1 MKFIRKCK
9 LFYLYDMKMEYKL
22 LLSHLTLSVL
32 AILLLTTLLYTNSA
46 GILEHKLLN
55 SAEATS
61 EKIILSLENIIQKYD
76 NMTYSFSMMETVT
89 DIYSH
94 PGPDYDYSS
103 IRKDRTDFENAM
115 FSCIPVQIR
124 NSVPDCDIRVYFQ
137 DSFPYFNNASRYFTY
152 SSIEEEDWFKRVYST
167 YRQNRSS
174 FFILSSQELSGE
186 KSEDTPY
193 MSIARV
199 MPDKNYY
206 PSPLAILRLDFP
218 ESYLNEAI
226 NPNNFDNALTF
237 LVSDETNRLVSL
249 SSASTESLY
258 RELTLSR
265 PVPDSDTLD
274 SWHRYR
280 LDGTDYFVIRQTL
293 PSYPL
298 TLITMLPSK
307 SLLSEYYLH
316 RNFTFLIGGILL
328 VFCLFLSTVLA
339 KTMSGRI
346 IRLTSR
352 MKQVKKGELISLPS
366 SIIQGKDEI
375 GELTSTYNYMIH
387 AMEDLIEKEYLLGQE
402 TKNAELKILQAQ
414 INPHFLYNTLD
425 MIQWFAEEG
434 MLSQIEESVSSLA
447 TFYRLSL
454 SNGKEFIS
462 LREEMEHVRSYI
474 RLQKLRFPD
483 TFLYEEELDE
493 GLLDYLLPK
502 TTLQPLVENAITH
515 GLQESKRIPGHLLIK
530 IEKEE
535 GKNIRISILDDGA
548 GMKNPPRPTPN
559 SGTSRETAGTAS
571 AFPTYPPVSPCF
583 TGLAMEWSLNKIS
596 RKEPLPSCGFLS
608 RKAYREKPS

>member
-46 GILEHKLLN
+46 GILERKLLN
-55 SAEATS
+55 SAEGTS

-375 GELTSTYNYMIH
+375 GELTSSYNYMIH

-474 RLQKLRFPD
+474 RLQRLRFPD

-548 GMKNPPRPTPN
+548 GMKNPPRTTPN
-559 SGTSRETAGTAS
+559 GGTSRENSGHGFGIPNVSSRLTLLYGPGYGVVFEQNIPEGTIAIVRIPIPES
-571 AFPTYPPVSPCF
+571 V
-583 TGLAMEWSLNKIS
+583 
-596 RKEPLPSCGFLS
+596 
-608 RKAYREKPS
+608 

>member
-46 GILEHKLLN
+46 GILERKLLN

-167 YRQNRSS
+167 YRKNRSS

-328 VFCLFLSTVLA
+328 VLCLFLSTVLA

-559 SGTSRETAGTAS
+559 GGTSRENSGHGFGIPNVSSRLTLLYGPGYGVVFEQNIPEGTIAIVRIPIPES
-571 AFPTYPPVSPCF
+571 V
-583 TGLAMEWSLNKIS
+583 
-596 RKEPLPSCGFLS
+596 
-608 RKAYREKPS
+608 

>member
-375 GELTSTYNYMIH
+375 GELTSSYNYMIH

-474 RLQKLRFPD
+474 RLQRLRFPD

-548 GMKNPPRPTPN
+548 GMKNPPRTTPN
-559 SGTSRETAGTAS
+559 GGTSRENSGHGFGIPNVSSRLTLLYGPGYGVVFEQNIPEGTIAIVRIPIPES
-571 AFPTYPPVSPCF
+571 V
-583 TGLAMEWSLNKIS
+583 
-596 RKEPLPSCGFLS
+596 
-608 RKAYREKPS
+608 

>member
-46 GILEHKLLN
+46 GILERKLLN

-515 GLQESKRIPGHLLIK
+515 GLQESKRIPGHLFIK

-548 GMKNPPRPTPN
+548 GMKKPPRTTPN
-559 SGTSRETAGTAS
+559 GGTSRENSGHGFGIPNVSSRLTLLYGPGYGVVFEQNIPEGTIAIVRIPIPES
-571 AFPTYPPVSPCF
+571 V
-583 TGLAMEWSLNKIS
+583 
-596 RKEPLPSCGFLS
+596 
-608 RKAYREKPS
+608 

>member
-46 GILEHKLLN
+46 GILERKLLN

-328 VFCLFLSTVLA
+328 VLCLFLSTVLA

-474 RLQKLRFPD
+474 RLQRLRFPD

-559 SGTSRETAGTAS
+559 GGTSRENSGHGFGIPNVSSRLTLLYGPGYGVVFEQNIPEGTIAIVRIPIPES
-571 AFPTYPPVSPCF
+571 V
-583 TGLAMEWSLNKIS
+583 
-596 RKEPLPSCGFLS
+596 
-608 RKAYREKPS
+608 

>member
-46 GILEHKLLN
+46 GILERKLLN

-474 RLQKLRFPD
+474 RLQRLRFPD

-548 GMKNPPRPTPN
+548 GMKNPPRTTPN
-559 SGTSRETAGTAS
+559 GGTSRENSGHGFGIPNVSSRLTLLYGPGYGVVFEQNIPEGTIAIVRIPIPES
-571 AFPTYPPVSPCF
+571 V
-583 TGLAMEWSLNKIS
+583 
-596 RKEPLPSCGFLS
+596 
-608 RKAYREKPS
+608 

>member
-46 GILEHKLLN
+46 GILERKLLN

-474 RLQKLRFPD
+474 RLQRLRFPD

-548 GMKNPPRPTPN
+548 GMKKPPRTTPN
-559 SGTSRETAGTAS
+559 GGTSRENSGHGFGIPNVSSRLTLLYGPGYGVVFEHNIPEGTIAIVRIPIPES
-571 AFPTYPPVSPCF
+571 V
-583 TGLAMEWSLNKIS
+583 
-596 RKEPLPSCGFLS
+596 
-608 RKAYREKPS
+608 

>member
-46 GILEHKLLN
+46 GILERKLLN

-425 MIQWFAEEG
+425 MIQWFTEEG

-559 SGTSRETAGTAS
+559 GGTSRENSGHGFGIPNVSSRLTLLYGPGYGVVFEKNIPEGTIAIVRIPIPES
-571 AFPTYPPVSPCF
+571 V
-583 TGLAMEWSLNKIS
+583 
-596 RKEPLPSCGFLS
+596 
-608 RKAYREKPS
+608 

>member
-559 SGTSRETAGTAS
+559 SGTSRENSGHGFGIPNVSSRLTLLYGPGYGVVFEQNIPEGTIAIVRIPIPES
-571 AFPTYPPVSPCF
+571 V
-583 TGLAMEWSLNKIS
+583 
-596 RKEPLPSCGFLS
+596 
-608 RKAYREKPS
+608 

>member
-425 MIQWFAEEG
+425 MIQWFVEEG

-559 SGTSRETAGTAS
+559 SGTSRENSGHGFGIPNVSSRLTLLYGPGYGVVFEQNIPEGTIAIVRIPIPES
-571 AFPTYPPVSPCF
+571 V
-583 TGLAMEWSLNKIS
+583 
-596 RKEPLPSCGFLS
+596 
-608 RKAYREKPS
+608 

>member
-46 GILEHKLLN
+46 GILERKLLN

-167 YRQNRSS
+167 YRKNRSS

-293 PSYPL
+293 PAYPL

-548 GMKNPPRPTPN
+548 GMKKSPRTTPN
-559 SGTSRETAGTAS
+559 GGTSRENSGHGFGIPNVSSRLTLLYGPGYGVVFEQNIPEGTIAIVRIPIPES
-571 AFPTYPPVSPCF
+571 V
-583 TGLAMEWSLNKIS
+583 
-596 RKEPLPSCGFLS
+596 
-608 RKAYREKPS
+608 

>member
-46 GILEHKLLN
+46 GILERKLLN

-167 YRQNRSS
+167 YRKNRSS

-328 VFCLFLSTVLA
+328 VLCLFLSTVLA

-462 LREEMEHVRSYI
+462 LREELEHVRSYI
-474 RLQKLRFPD
+474 RLQRLRFPD

-535 GKNIRISILDDGA
+535 GKNIRIRILDDGA
-548 GMKNPPRPTPN
+548 GMKKPPRTTPN
-559 SGTSRETAGTAS
+559 GGTSRENSGHGFGIPNVSSRLTLLYGPGYGVVFEQNIPEGTIAIVRIPIPES
-571 AFPTYPPVSPCF
+571 V
-583 TGLAMEWSLNKIS
+583 
-596 RKEPLPSCGFLS
+596 
-608 RKAYREKPS
+608 

>member
-265 PVPDSDTLD
+265 PVPDSDTMD

-559 SGTSRETAGTAS
+559 SGTSRENSGHGFGIPNVSSRLTLLYGPGYGVVFEQNIPEGTIAIVRIPIPES
-571 AFPTYPPVSPCF
+571 V
-583 TGLAMEWSLNKIS
+583 
-596 RKEPLPSCGFLS
+596 
-608 RKAYREKPS
+608 

>member
-328 VFCLFLSTVLA
+328 VLCLFLSTVLA

-548 GMKNPPRPTPN
+548 GMKKPPRTTPN
-559 SGTSRETAGTAS
+559 GGTSRENSGHGFGIPNVSSRLTLLYGPGYGVVFEQNIPEGTIAIVRIPIPES
-571 AFPTYPPVSPCF
+571 V
-583 TGLAMEWSLNKIS
+583 
-596 RKEPLPSCGFLS
+596 
-608 RKAYREKPS
+608 

>member
-434 MLSQIEESVSSLA
+434 MLFQIEESVSSLA

-559 SGTSRETAGTAS
+559 SGTSRENSGHGFGIPNVSSRLTLLYGPGYGVVFEQNIPEGTIAIVRIPIPES
-571 AFPTYPPVSPCF
+571 V
-583 TGLAMEWSLNKIS
+583 
-596 RKEPLPSCGFLS
+596 
-608 RKAYREKPS
+608 

>member
-280 LDGTDYFVIRQTL
+280 LDCTDYFVIRQTL

-559 SGTSRETAGTAS
+559 SGTSRENSGHGFGIPNVSSRLTLLYGPGYGVVFEQNIPEGTIAIVRIPIPES
-571 AFPTYPPVSPCF
+571 V
-583 TGLAMEWSLNKIS
+583 
-596 RKEPLPSCGFLS
+596 
-608 RKAYREKPS
+608 

>member
-46 GILEHKLLN
+46 GILERKLLN

-328 VFCLFLSTVLA
+328 VLCLFLSTVLA

-548 GMKNPPRPTPN
+548 GMKKSPRTTPN
-559 SGTSRETAGTAS
+559 GGTSRENSGHGFGIPNVSSRLTLLYGPGYGVVFEQNIPEGTIAIVRIPIPES
-571 AFPTYPPVSPCF
+571 V
-583 TGLAMEWSLNKIS
+583 
-596 RKEPLPSCGFLS
+596 
-608 RKAYREKPS
+608 

>member
-46 GILEHKLLN
+46 GILERKLLN

-137 DSFPYFNNASRYFTY
+137 DSFPYFNNASRYFIY

-167 YRQNRSS
+167 YRKNRSS

-328 VFCLFLSTVLA
+328 VLCLFLSTVLA

-474 RLQKLRFPD
+474 RLQRLRFPD

-535 GKNIRISILDDGA
+535 GKNIRIRILDDGA
-548 GMKNPPRPTPN
+548 GMKKPPRTTPN
-559 SGTSRETAGTAS
+559 GGTSRENSGHGFGIPNVSSRLTLLYGPGYGVVFEQNIPEGTIAIVRIPIPES
-571 AFPTYPPVSPCF
+571 V
-583 TGLAMEWSLNKIS
+583 
-596 RKEPLPSCGFLS
+596 
-608 RKAYREKPS
+608 

>member
-328 VFCLFLSTVLA
+328 VLCLFLSTVLA

-548 GMKNPPRPTPN
+548 GMKNPPRTTPN
-559 SGTSRETAGTAS
+559 GGTSRENSGHGFGIPNVSSRLTLLYGPGYGVVFEQNIPEGTIAIVRIPIPES
-571 AFPTYPPVSPCF
+571 V
-583 TGLAMEWSLNKIS
+583 
-596 RKEPLPSCGFLS
+596 
-608 RKAYREKPS
+608 

>member
-46 GILEHKLLN
+46 GILERKLLN

-328 VFCLFLSTVLA
+328 VLCLFLSTVLA

-515 GLQESKRIPGHLLIK
+515 GLQESKRIPGHLFIK

-548 GMKNPPRPTPN
+548 GMKKPPRTTPN
-559 SGTSRETAGTAS
+559 GGTSRENSGHGFGIPNVSSRLTLLYGPGYGVVFEHNIPEGTIAIVRIPIPES
-571 AFPTYPPVSPCF
+571 V
-583 TGLAMEWSLNKIS
+583 
-596 RKEPLPSCGFLS
+596 
-608 RKAYREKPS
+608 

>member
-1 MKFIRKCK
+1 VTGMKFIRKCK

-46 GILEHKLLN
+46 GILERKLLN

-375 GELTSTYNYMIH
+375 GELTSSYNYMIH

-474 RLQKLRFPD
+474 RLQRLRFPD

-548 GMKNPPRPTPN
+548 GMKNPPRTTPN
-559 SGTSRETAGTAS
+559 GGTSRENSGHGFGIPNVSSRLTLLYGPGYGVVFEQNIPEGTIAIVRIPIPES
-571 AFPTYPPVSPCF
+571 V
-583 TGLAMEWSLNKIS
+583 
-596 RKEPLPSCGFLS
+596 
-608 RKAYREKPS
+608 

>member
-316 RNFTFLIGGILL
+316 RNFTFLIGGIML

-559 SGTSRETAGTAS
+559 SGTSRENSGHGFGIPNVSSRLTLLYGPGYGVVFEQNIPEGTIAIVRIPIPES
-571 AFPTYPPVSPCF
+571 V
-583 TGLAMEWSLNKIS
+583 
-596 RKEPLPSCGFLS
+596 
-608 RKAYREKPS
+608 

>member
-46 GILEHKLLN
+46 GILERKLLN

-462 LREEMEHVRSYI
+462 LREEMAHVRSYI
-474 RLQKLRFPD
+474 RLQRLRFPD

-548 GMKNPPRPTPN
+548 GMKNPPRTTPN
-559 SGTSRETAGTAS
+559 GGTSRENSGHGFGIPNVSSRLTLLYGPGYGVVFEQNIPEGTIAIVRIPIPES
-571 AFPTYPPVSPCF
+571 V
-583 TGLAMEWSLNKIS
+583 
-596 RKEPLPSCGFLS
+596 
-608 RKAYREKPS
+608 

>member
-46 GILEHKLLN
+46 GILERKLLN

-167 YRQNRSS
+167 YRKNRSS

-328 VFCLFLSTVLA
+328 VLCLFLSTVLA

-474 RLQKLRFPD
+474 RLQRLRFPD

-548 GMKNPPRPTPN
+548 GMKKPPRTTPN
-559 SGTSRETAGTAS
+559 GGTSRENSGHGFGIPNVSSRLTLLYGPGYGVVFEHNIPEGTIAIVRIPIPES
-571 AFPTYPPVSPCF
+571 V
-583 TGLAMEWSLNKIS
+583 
-596 RKEPLPSCGFLS
+596 
-608 RKAYREKPS
+608 

>member
-32 AILLLTTLLYTNSA
+32 TILLLTTLLYTNSA
-46 GILEHKLLN
+46 GILERKLLN

-474 RLQKLRFPD
+474 RLQRLRFPD

-559 SGTSRETAGTAS
+559 GGTSRENSGHGFGIPNVSSRLTLLYGPGYGVVFEQNIPEGTIAIVRIPIPES
-571 AFPTYPPVSPCF
+571 V
-583 TGLAMEWSLNKIS
+583 
-596 RKEPLPSCGFLS
+596 
-608 RKAYREKPS
+608 

>member
-46 GILEHKLLN
+46 GILERKLLN

-167 YRQNRSS
+167 YRKNRSS

-328 VFCLFLSTVLA
+328 VLCLFLSTVLA

-474 RLQKLRFPD
+474 RLQRLRFPD

-535 GKNIRISILDDGA
+535 GKNIRIRILDDGA
-548 GMKNPPRPTPN
+548 GMKKPPRATPN
-559 SGTSRETAGTAS
+559 GGTSRENSGHGFGIPNVSSRLTLLYGPGYGVVFEQNIPEGTIAIVRIPIPES
-571 AFPTYPPVSPCF
+571 V
-583 TGLAMEWSLNKIS
+583 
-596 RKEPLPSCGFLS
+596 
-608 RKAYREKPS
+608 

>member
-46 GILEHKLLN
+46 GILERKLLN

-152 SSIEEEDWFKRVYST
+152 SSIEEEGWFKRVYST

-559 SGTSRETAGTAS
+559 GGTSRENSGHGFGIPNVSSRLTLLYGPGYGVVFEKNIPEGTIAIMRIPIPES
-571 AFPTYPPVSPCF
+571 V
-583 TGLAMEWSLNKIS
+583 
-596 RKEPLPSCGFLS
+596 
-608 RKAYREKPS
+608 

>member
-46 GILEHKLLN
+46 GILERKLLN

-559 SGTSRETAGTAS
+559 GGTSRENSGHGFGIPNVSSRLTLLYGPGYGVVFEKNIPEGTIAIMRIPIPES
-571 AFPTYPPVSPCF
+571 V
-583 TGLAMEWSLNKIS
+583 
-596 RKEPLPSCGFLS
+596 
-608 RKAYREKPS
+608 

>member
-46 GILEHKLLN
+46 GILERKLLN

-167 YRQNRSS
+167 YRKNRSS

-474 RLQKLRFPD
+474 RLQRLRFPD

-535 GKNIRISILDDGA
+535 GKNIRIRILDDGA
-548 GMKNPPRPTPN
+548 GMKKPPRTTPN
-559 SGTSRETAGTAS
+559 GGTSRENSGHGFGIPNVSSRLTLLYGPGYGVVFEHNIPEGTIAIVRIPIPES
-571 AFPTYPPVSPCF
+571 V
-583 TGLAMEWSLNKIS
+583 
-596 RKEPLPSCGFLS
+596 
-608 RKAYREKPS
+608 

>member
-46 GILEHKLLN
+46 GILERKLLN

-167 YRQNRSS
+167 YRKNRSS

-328 VFCLFLSTVLA
+328 VLCLFLSTVLA

-474 RLQKLRFPD
+474 RLQRLRFPD
-483 TFLYEEELDE
+483 TFFLYEEELDE

-535 GKNIRISILDDGA
+535 GKNIRIRILDDGA
-548 GMKNPPRPTPN
+548 GMKKPPRTTPN
-559 SGTSRETAGTAS
+559 GGTSRENSGHGFGIPNVSSRLTLLYGPGYGVVFEQNIPEGTIAIVRIPIPES
-571 AFPTYPPVSPCF
+571 V
-583 TGLAMEWSLNKIS
+583 
-596 RKEPLPSCGFLS
+596 
-608 RKAYREKPS
+608 

>member
-46 GILEHKLLN
+46 GILERKLLN

-515 GLQESKRIPGHLLIK
+515 GLQESKRIPGHLFIK

-535 GKNIRISILDDGA
+535 GKNIRIRILDDGA
-548 GMKNPPRPTPN
+548 GMKKPPRTTPN
-559 SGTSRETAGTAS
+559 GGTSRENSGHGFGIPNVSSRLTLLYGPGYGVVFEHNIPEGTIAIVRIPIPES
-571 AFPTYPPVSPCF
+571 V
-583 TGLAMEWSLNKIS
+583 
-596 RKEPLPSCGFLS
+596 
-608 RKAYREKPS
+608 

>member
-46 GILEHKLLN
+46 GILERKLLN

-167 YRQNRSS
+167 YRKNRSS

-258 RELTLSR
+258 LELTLSR

-425 MIQWFAEEG
+425 MIQWLAEEG

-474 RLQKLRFPD
+474 RLQRLRFPD

-535 GKNIRISILDDGA
+535 GKNIRIIILDDGA
-548 GMKNPPRPTPN
+548 GMKKPPRTTPN
-559 SGTSRETAGTAS
+559 GGTSRENSGHGFGIPNVSSRLTLLYGPGYGVVFEKNIPEGTIAIVRIPIPES
-571 AFPTYPPVSPCF
+571 V
-583 TGLAMEWSLNKIS
+583 
-596 RKEPLPSCGFLS
+596 
-608 RKAYREKPS
+608 

>member
-46 GILEHKLLN
+46 GILERKLLN

-167 YRQNRSS
+167 YRKNRSS

-328 VFCLFLSTVLA
+328 VLCLFLSTVLA

-474 RLQKLRFPD
+474 RLQRLRFPD

-535 GKNIRISILDDGA
+535 GKNIRIRILDDGA
-548 GMKNPPRPTPN
+548 RMKKPPRTTPN
-559 SGTSRETAGTAS
+559 GGTSRENSGHGFGIPNVSSRLTLLYGPGYGVVFEQNIPEGTIAIVRIPIPES
-571 AFPTYPPVSPCF
+571 V
-583 TGLAMEWSLNKIS
+583 
-596 RKEPLPSCGFLS
+596 
-608 RKAYREKPS
+608 

>member
-46 GILEHKLLN
+46 GILERKLLN

-167 YRQNRSS
+167 YRKNRSS

-328 VFCLFLSTVLA
+328 VLCLFLSTVLA

-474 RLQKLRFPD
+474 RLQRLRFPD

-535 GKNIRISILDDGA
+535 GKNIRIRILDDGA
-548 GMKNPPRPTPN
+548 GMKKPPRTTPN
-559 SGTSRETAGTAS
+559 GGTSRENSGHGFGIPNVSSRLTLLYGPGYGVVFEQNIPEGTIAIVRIPIPES
-571 AFPTYPPVSPCF
+571 V
-583 TGLAMEWSLNKIS
+583 
-596 RKEPLPSCGFLS
+596 
-608 RKAYREKPS
+608 

>member
-46 GILEHKLLN
+46 GILERKLLN

-167 YRQNRSS
+167 YRKNRSS

-237 LVSDETNRLVSL
+237 LDSDETNRLVSL

-328 VFCLFLSTVLA
+328 VLCLFLSTVLA

-474 RLQKLRFPD
+474 RLQRLRFPD

-535 GKNIRISILDDGA
+535 GKNIRIRILDDGA
-548 GMKNPPRPTPN
+548 GMKKPPRTTPN
-559 SGTSRETAGTAS
+559 GGTSRENSGHGFGIPNVSSRLTLLYGPGYGVVFEQNIPEGTIAIVRIPIPES
-571 AFPTYPPVSPCF
+571 V
-583 TGLAMEWSLNKIS
+583 
-596 RKEPLPSCGFLS
+596 
-608 RKAYREKPS
+608 

>member
-46 GILEHKLLN
+46 GILERKLLN

-115 FSCIPVQIR
+115 FSCIPVHIR

-167 YRQNRSS
+167 YRKNRSS

-328 VFCLFLSTVLA
+328 VLCLFLSTVLA

-474 RLQKLRFPD
+474 RLQRLRFPD

-535 GKNIRISILDDGA
+535 GKNIRIRILDDGA
-548 GMKNPPRPTPN
+548 GMKKPPRTTPN
-559 SGTSRETAGTAS
+559 GGTSRENSGHGFGIPNVSSRLTLLYGPGYGVVFEQNIPEGTIAIVRIPIPES
-571 AFPTYPPVSPCF
+571 V
-583 TGLAMEWSLNKIS
+583 
-596 RKEPLPSCGFLS
+596 
-608 RKAYREKPS
+608 

>member
-375 GELTSTYNYMIH
+375 GELTSSYNYMIH

-548 GMKNPPRPTPN
+548 GMKNPPRTTPN
-559 SGTSRETAGTAS
+559 GGTSRENSGHGFGIPNVSSRLTLLYGPGYGVVFEQNIPEGTIAIVRIPIPES
-571 AFPTYPPVSPCF
+571 V
-583 TGLAMEWSLNKIS
+583 
-596 RKEPLPSCGFLS
+596 
-608 RKAYREKPS
+608 

>member
-46 GILEHKLLN
+46 GILERKLLN

-474 RLQKLRFPD
+474 RLQRLRFPD

-548 GMKNPPRPTPN
+548 GMKNPPRTTPN
-559 SGTSRETAGTAS
+559 GGTPGKTAGTAS

>member
-46 GILEHKLLN
+46 GILERKLLN

-548 GMKNPPRPTPN
+548 GMKKPPRTTPN
-559 SGTSRETAGTAS
+559 GGTSRENSGHGFGIPNVSSRLTLLYGPGYGVVFEQNIPEGTIAIVRIPIPES
-571 AFPTYPPVSPCF
+571 V
-583 TGLAMEWSLNKIS
+583 
-596 RKEPLPSCGFLS
+596 
-608 RKAYREKPS
+608 